1 MFKKPNTK
9 SPGTDLANQITP
21 MEDNK
26 QMQMNLGKNI
36 SELRKKNNM
45 TQEELANRLGIS
57 PQAVSKWENESSCP
71 DIALLPELACIF
83 GITIDELM
91 TGEKQSD
98 TNKKNTLF
106 GKTPSRTNHTIQI
119 DIINQIGKKSTIKL
133 PLGIVKTGL
142 KIGSMFGLDN
152 NTADAIGTMAESENF
167 GEVVNIDGDNGEKI
181 SIKII

>member
-1 MFKKPNTK
+1 MFKKTNSK
-9 SPGTDLANQITP
+9 SPDNDLVNQIMP

-26 QMQMNLGKNI
+26 PMQMNLGKNI
-36 SELRKKNNM
+36 SELRKKNNL
-45 TQEELANRLGIS
+45 TQEELAGKLGVS

-71 DIALLPELACIF
+71 DIALLPELASIF

-91 TGEKQSD
+91 MGEKQSSTD
-98 TNKKNTLF
+98 KKNTLL
-106 GKTPSRTNHTIQI
+106 GKMPSRTNHTIQI

-152 NTADAIGTMAESENF
+152 NTADAISAMAENENF